1 MAESSAY
8 SKERGLEERKEPH
21 LVLFDKSSWKK
32 PERCMELGAG
42 WLPQLVGWIAKS
54 LFSGPQSS
62 WFGFTR

>member
-1 MAESSAY
+1 MGLQTPLSMQHCAQYLGTPPWFEMAEPSAY

-42 WLPQLVGWIAKS
+42 WLP
-54 LFSGPQSS
+54 
-62 WFGFTR
+62 